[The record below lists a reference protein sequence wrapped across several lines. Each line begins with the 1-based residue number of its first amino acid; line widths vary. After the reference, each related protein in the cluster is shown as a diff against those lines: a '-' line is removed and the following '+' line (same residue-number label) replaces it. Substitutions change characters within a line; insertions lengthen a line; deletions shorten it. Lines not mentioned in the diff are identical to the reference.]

1 MASDPWGSET
11 ESLRDEALLAAY
23 RRGDEAAAQALFERY
38 YARLVGLARKQMGD
52 LLNQLED
59 STDVAQSVFRS
70 VFLRGRA
77 HQIELG
83 PQDSLW
89 PLLVTITVNK
99 IRNHVKFHQRQRR
112 DRRRQTTLDNDRDP
126 LELGPTPEDA
136 LRLQE
141 TIEELRGSFSQ
152 RRRAII
158 DGLLQG
164 RSVSE
169 IAQQTG
175 MAERTVYKTR
185 QAVREILERMA
196 RE

>member
-23 RRGDEAAAQALFERY
+23 RRGDEAAAQVLFERY

-52 LLNQLED
+52 LLDQLED

-77 HQIELG
+77 HQIQLG

-112 DRRRQTTLDNDRDP
+112 DRRRQTALDTDRDP
-126 LELGPTPEDA
+126 LEIGPTPEDA

-152 RRRAII
+152 RRREII
-158 DGLLQG
+158 DGLLKG
-164 RSVSE
+164 LSVAE
-169 IAQQTG
+169 IAEQTG

-196 RE
+196 ME